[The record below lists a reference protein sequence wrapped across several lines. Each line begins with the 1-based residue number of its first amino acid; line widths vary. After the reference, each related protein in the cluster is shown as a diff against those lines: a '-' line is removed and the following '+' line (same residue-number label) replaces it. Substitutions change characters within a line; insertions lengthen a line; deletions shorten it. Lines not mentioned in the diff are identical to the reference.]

1 MAENKLQLSIV
12 TPERLVLDE
21 DVDQVNVPGVEGD
34 LGILSDHAPILT
46 TMRPGRFSYELL
58 GEKGRETTH
67 MVVSGGYLEVTDN
80 RIIVLAE
87 AVEFLDEIDQE
98 RAKASL
104 IKAEE
109 MLSSADL
116 SDDEFVEAQQKLFRA
131 IARLEPTEVK

>member
-1 MAENKLQLSIV
+1 MI
-12 TPERLVLDE
+12 
-21 DVDQVNVPGVEGD
+21 
-34 LGILSDHAPILT
+34 
-46 TMRPGRFSYELL
+46 
-58 GEKGRETTH
+58 
-67 MVVSGGYLEVTDN
+67 VSGGYLEVTDN
-80 RIIVLAE
+80 RVIVLAE